1 MSKETHISL
10 MDLLLLLWCFIY
22 LLRELN
28 LILIVYK
35 YSEKISVLSFT
46 FILISFSSEDREFEN
61 LMNFTFGSILSLSE
75 IQ

>member
-35 YSEKISVLSFT
+35 YPEKISVLSFT